1 MNPLNVNVTTNT
13 KYIYYDPTFIG
24 RTSIKCW
31 KKKGNVEKLLY
42 DILKYLFIYWN
53 GRFIFWV
60 VRPFRFC
67 LIFDVYKNGIE

>member
-31 KKKGNVEKLLY
+31 KKKGNVGKT
-42 DILKYLFIYWN
+42 F
-53 GRFIFWV
+53 V
-60 VRPFRFC
+60 
-67 LIFDVYKNGIE
+67 